1 MKFNYY
7 GFKAIYVHEM
17 NRFLRTVGQSLLS
30 PVISTSLY
38 FVVFGS
44 VIGGYIQKIDGVS
57 YGSYIVPGLL
67 MLTLLTQSISN
78 TSFGIF
84 FPKFN
89 GTINEI
95 LAAPISTLET
105 VLAFVGAGATKTLIV
120 GAVIFATASFFAD
133 VTVKH
138 PILMIFLLVLVSFT
152 FALFGFLIGVV
163 SKNFEQMSIIPS
175 LVITPMVFLGGSLY
189 SLDMLPPFW
198 QTISYF
204 NPVVYLI
211 DSLGNVY
218 CGGSGGLWIID
229 PSGEPLGIIEHGE
242 SATTNVGFG
251 GANWDLLFFT
261 TETTVGYVKLKIK
274 GTQVPI

>member
-1 MKFNYY
+1 MKINYY
-7 GFKAIYVHEM
+7 GFKAIYFHEM
-17 NRFLRTVGQSLLS
+17 NRFRRTLGQSLLS

-44 VIGGYIQKIDGVS
+44 VIGSYIQKIDGIS

-67 MLTLLTQSISN
+67 MLTLLTQAISN

-95 LAAPISTLET
+95 LAAPISSLEI

-120 GAVIFATASFFAD
+120 GVVIYLTASFFFD
-133 VTVKH
+133 VSVKY
-138 PILMIFLLVLVSFT
+138 PLLMIFLLILVSFT
-152 FALFGFLIGVV
+152 FALFGFLIGIL
-163 SKNFEQMSIIPS
+163 SSNFEQMSIVPS

-189 SLDMLPPFW
+189 SLDMLPAFW
-198 QTISYF
+198 QTVSYF

-211 DSLGNVY
+211 DGLRFSFYGIADFDIWISV
-218 CGGSGGLWIID
+218 GSMVLFLMICVASVSI
-229 PSGEPLGIIEHGE
+229 
-242 SATTNVGFG
+242 
-251 GANWDLLFFT
+251 LLKK
-261 TETTVGYVKLKIK
+261 GYNIK
-274 GTQVPI
+274 S